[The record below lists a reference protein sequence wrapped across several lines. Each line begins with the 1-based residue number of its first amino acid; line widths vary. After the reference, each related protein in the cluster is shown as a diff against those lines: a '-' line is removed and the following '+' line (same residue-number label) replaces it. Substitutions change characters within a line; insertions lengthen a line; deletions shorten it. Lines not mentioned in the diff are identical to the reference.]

1 MIGQVEGHISIQV
14 NGSTKIQH
22 YFRNNGD
29 REYKHISPSALFK
42 LKKDDSVQ
50 VAMTGTFYKA
60 ASICSR
66 TYFHGHLV
74 NLL

>member
-1 MIGQVEGHISIQV
+1 MIGLVEGSISIQI
-14 NGSTKIQH
+14 NRSTKVQN

-29 REYKHISPSALFK
+29 REYKHISPNAEFK
-42 LKKDDSVQ
+42 LKRGDSVQ

-60 ASICSR
+60 GSLCSR

-74 NLL
+74 ELL